1 MGSSAI
7 SERRLLFL
15 LGGCLA
21 LLHGPCC
28 VPFSRFT
35 VPPARGTHGREVKRL
50 YHVTAHGEAIQKDGF
65 MIPGDT
71 GTVGGGI
78 YFAETEF
85 AARSK
90 ATSTGYVVVADV
102 HVGKAMTVDQANSN
116 QLPWNA
122 QGMNGWLIAFFLFAL
137 VALVILGALW
147 IQEMITGT
155 ENLDIMDIMEASPHL
170 ESWTGNDWASCFRT
184 LQEAGYD
191 SIYSTGFDTGPE
203 YVVFSMDQVQ
213 IVEVRRM

>member
-1 MGSSAI
+1 M
-7 SERRLLFL
+7 
-15 LGGCLA
+15 
-21 LLHGPCC
+21 
-28 VPFSRFT
+28 
-35 VPPARGTHGREVKRL
+35 
-50 YHVTAHGEAIQKDGF
+50 
-65 MIPGDT
+65 
-71 GTVGGGI
+71 
-78 YFAETEF
+78 
-85 AARSK
+85 
-90 ATSTGYVVVADV
+90 ADV